1 MFPLRTVLR
10 YVPIGATND
19 INYYGVVMEDGIRAD
34 GIRMYP
40 SLEEWLAV
48 LPGSPDR
55 SMLQID
61 TDLAEEEQKQED
73 IRVTHATQAV
83 LKKKTKWNVP
93 PLRGMCR
100 SLPWARHIYTLIRE
114 CDKELLKRE
123 DMRDAYNHLVD
134 VLTGYAN
141 VIRTSVPLT
150 FRRYRYGVTFSPDIY
165 APQGGIQEYVH
176 PNPNT
181 TAPAAAFEE
190 ALHAIQTAYQPLY
203 ALLQNTVVPFM
214 ERITREKQVTRDR
227 AVYTRG
233 RDRYVKQMM
242 RLTERYEREA
252 SYLRSQMERYQSFL
266 DELE

>member
-10 YVPIGATND
+10 YVPIGASND
-19 INYYGVVMEDGIRAD
+19 INHYGVVMEDGIRAD
-34 GIRMYP
+34 GVRMYP

-61 TDLAEEEQKQED
+61 TNLAEEEQKQED
-73 IRVTHATQAV
+73 VRVTRATQAV

-93 PLRGMCR
+93 ALHGMCR

-123 DMRDAYNHLVD
+123 DMRDAYNHLVH
-134 VLTGYAN
+134 VLTGYAT

-150 FRRYRYGVTFSPDIY
+150 YRRYRCGITFSPDIY
-165 APQGGIQEYVH
+165 AQNDGIQEYVH
-176 PNPNT
+176 PNPTT
-181 TAPAAAFEE
+181 TATPTAFQE
-190 ALHAIQTAYQPLY
+190 ALHTVHTAYQPLY
-203 ALLQNTVVPFM
+203 ALLQDTVVPFM
-214 ERITREKQVTRDR
+214 ERITLEKRIARDR
-227 AVYTRG
+227 VVYTRG

-242 RLTERYEREA
+242 RLNERYEREA
-252 SYLRSQMERYQSFL
+252 TYLRSQMERYQSFL
-266 DELE
+266 NELE